1 MSNKLYISP
10 YTEIRMIEMWGQIL
24 NTSTET
30 KTGGD
35 QDRGRAPKRSDA
47 SPSYLI

>member
-10 YTEIRMIEMWGQIL
+10 YTEIGMIEMWGQIL
-24 NTSTET
+24 SVST
-30 KTGGD
+30 KTQTGNGGN

-47 SPSYLI
+47 SPF

>member
-10 YTEIRMIEMWGQIL
+10 YTEIGMIEMWGQIL
-24 NTSTET
+24 SVSTQ
-30 KTGGD
+30 TGNGGN

-47 SPSYLI
+47 APF

>member
-10 YTEIRMIEMWGQIL
+10 YTEIGMIEMWGQIL
-24 NTSTET
+24 SVSTQT
-30 KTGGD
+30 NGGGD

-47 SPSYLI
+47 SPF

>member
-10 YTEIRMIEMWGQIL
+10 YTEIGMIEMLGQIL
-24 NTSTET
+24 LSVSTQT
-30 KTGGD
+30 NGGGD

-47 SPSYLI
+47 SPF

>member
-10 YTEIRMIEMWGQIL
+10 YMEIGMIEMWGQIL
-24 NTSTET
+24 LSVSTQT
-30 KTGGD
+30 NGGD

-47 SPSYLI
+47 APF